1 MTINTL
7 IYKALYWYISTVDK
21 KNEILFM
28 NYGYHDEDK
37 KLTLSSEDE
46 INRYSIQ
53 LYHRMAELAVIENKE
68 IAEVGCGRGGGL
80 AYITRTFKPA
90 SALGIDLDAKAMKFA
105 ANHYK
110 LPKLEFHHGNAMH
123 LKLPDNSVDVLLNVE
138 SSHRY
143 PLMGTFLDEVY
154 RILRPGGYFLFTDF
168 RPKHK
173 FEAMKKLIDHKK
185 FILKEEQII
194 NKEVINA
201 LELDTP
207 RRVELVERYAPLF
220 LKKFIHDFAG
230 NTGSPT
236 YKKIHSGD
244 FVYFVYSYQKPE

>member
-1 MTINTL
+1 MTITTL

-28 NYGYHDEDK
+28 NYGYHHENES
-37 KLTLSSEDE
+37 LPLSSHDE

-53 LYHRMAELAVIENKE
+53 LYHRMAQLTVITNKN
-68 IAEVGCGRGGGL
+68 IVEVGCGRGGGL
-80 AYITRTFKPA
+80 AYFTRTFNPA
-90 SALGIDLDAKAMKFA
+90 SALGIDLDAKAMNFA
-105 ANHYK
+105 ANHYN
-110 LPKLEFHHGNAMH
+110 LPKLEFHQGNAMH
-123 LKLPDNSVDVLLNVE
+123 LKLPDNSCDVLLNVE

-143 PLMGTFLDEVY
+143 PLMGLFLDEVY

-173 FEAMKKLIDHKK
+173 FEAMKKMIAGKK

-220 LKKFIHDFAG
+220 LKKHIHDFAG
-230 NTGSPT
+230 NIGSPT
-236 YKKIHSGD
+236 YKKINSGD
-244 FVYFVYSYQKPE
+244 FVYFVYCFQKPE